1 MGGFGSGNWF
11 RFSSKH
17 LVEKYPE
24 LDVRFLN
31 KKGGL
36 DNRRSCICNWRDGSN
51 ISIETS
57 PEAIELSYAT
67 TITGQRQNVNYRVPL
82 SWTTC
87 NYGGKRPWLICP
99 GKGCGRR
106 VAKLYLR
113 KGYFLCRHC
122 HDLTYS
128 SQRKTKE
135 SRQMSNAGRIY
146 RKLGIRFNGGP
157 YVASKPKGMHYK
169 TYIRLLTKANI
180 LAGESTLAIQKMMLG
195 FKQHWAKREM

>member
-17 LVEKYPE
+17 LVEKYLE

-36 DNRRSCICNWRDGSN
+36 DNCRSCICNWRDGSN
-51 ISIETS
+51 IIIETS
-57 PEAIELSYAT
+57 PEVIKLSYAT
-67 TITGQRQNVNYRVPL
+67 TINGQRQNVNYRVPL
-82 SWTTC
+82 SWTMC
-87 NYGGKRPWLICP
+87 NYGGKRPWFICP
-99 GKGCGRR
+99 GEGCGRR

-135 SRQMSNAGRIY
+135 SRQLSKAGRIY
-146 RKLGIRFNGGP
+146 RKLGINFNGGP
-157 YVASKPKGMHYK
+157 YVASKPKGMHFK
-169 TYIRLLTKANI
+169 TYIQAFNQ
-180 LAGESTLAIQKMMLG
+180 G
-195 FKQHWAKREM
+195 